1 LTGVTSYHGAV
12 LRFSVLAA
20 RLLPVCGVV
29 LLGVVLLGGCGEP
42 PQPLPTA
49 PPPDFRDPS
58 SVPSGTAYP
67 SGLPSMPGYPT
78 ATTGGYPTYPAY
90 PTYPVSTPSR
100 TVSPTPTGPPPAPK
114 CTKGPTAA
122 QVLAVVKGK
131 PGIPANAQLVVKA
144 GPYCAGTWQFSTV
157 GEAGSDVDPLQV
169 VTNGKP
175 AALNLVEY
183 GADVCSDHVHD
194 TAPVGIRVWACGS

>member
-1 LTGVTSYHGAV
+1 M
-12 LRFSVLAA
+12 SVLAA
-20 RLLPVCGVV
+20 RLLPVRGVVPPGVVLRGVV
-29 LLGVVLLGGCGEP
+29 LLGVVLLAGCGEP

-49 PPPDFRDPS
+49 PPPKFGDPS

-67 SGLPSMPGYPT
+67 NGLPSAPGYPT
-78 ATTGGYPTYPAY
+78 TTVGGYPTYPTY
-90 PTYPVSTPSR
+90 PTR
-100 TVSPTPTGPPPAPK
+100 TTSPTASARPTGPPAAPK
-114 CTKGPTAA
+114 CTKGPTDA

-131 PGIPANAQLVVKA
+131 PGIPANAQLVVKS
-144 GPYCAGTWQFSTV
+144 GPYCAGTWQFATV

-175 AALNLVEY
+175 TALKLVEA

-194 TAPVGIRVWACGS
+194 TAPTGIRVWACGS